1 MEKIR
6 DEKEDKQRKIEGIV
20 LALFC
25 VYDAGAASNIT
36 NNNWKNGV
44 IFLMGAGWLLS
55 LILYMRRYRSYH
67 FRAFFT
73 ALMMQIG
80 MFFFALQAPDF
91 LSELVNIATIT
102 IFLALYGIPD
112 IIIMT
117 TGFVTALVCYH
128 IFMLHEMSRLNM
140 GDMSRNLQM
149 YASIYLVEYIIYY
162 MVKQQMKANEKQ
174 RTTIEKLKNAE
185 QSKDD
190 FLANVSHEIRT
201 PINTICGMCEIV
213 LKEDLPKSVRDDLFN
228 IQTAGRNLLSVV
240 SDVLDFSELQSGKIA
255 LAEVTYNITST
266 INDVIN
272 MTIAQKK
279 EKNIELLV
287 NCDADF
293 PSGLFGD
300 EQKIRRVII
309 NLVNNAIKF
318 TDDGYVSISFSYRK
332 TDYGINLLVKVKD
345 TGIGMREESIEKLFT
360 SYNQVDTRRNRQEGG
375 IGLGIAISQA
385 IVEELGGFITVKSEL
400 DKGSEMKV
408 VIPQKVVDET
418 PIVSLKDPDSI
429 NAIVYIDPGQFKQ
442 VEVRDEYTASVMYMI
457 NQLDVKCQLCH
468 RLKELKRK
476 IEHERFTHV
485 FVSIADYYEDTA
497 YFDELTHQ
505 MKVILVLER
514 GEEKK
519 IKNSDILFIYKPF
532 FVLPIVLLVNNEES
546 VQGVDGKNYF
556 HGGFIAPDVHILV
569 VDDNAMNLQVVEG
582 LLQAYQ
588 IKVTKA
594 MSGREAL
601 EKIETKDYDFVFMD
615 HMMPEMDGI
624 ETLHH
629 VRKKNGSYFK
639 TVPIIALTANAIAG
653 MREAF
658 LKEGFQDFIAKPIE
672 ISVLERVLKRNI
684 PEKKILHLN
693 GSLNK
698 KIEKKAKIED
708 TFTLGDLEVQ
718 KGITY
723 CGGIE
728 NYLEILKMHCRD
740 GEANREN
747 IEKFYQKKDWGN
759 YTILVHA
766 LKSSMRSIGANRLS
780 DLAKELEQAG
790 KKENET
796 FIRAHHGKMMEEY
809 ERVLDLLKQDERI
822 AGALPKKEEATKE
835 VTGAELSDAEYDRL
849 MEELDEAACALDGEE
864 MSVIIEKMQQ
874 YSYHGY
880 SLKEK
885 LEPVKKKI
893 EMYDFMSA
901 AEVVRKLGTKEKG
914 VV

>member
-1 MEKIR
+1 M
-6 DEKEDKQRKIEGIV
+6 
-20 LALFC
+20 
-25 VYDAGAASNIT
+25 
-36 NNNWKNGV
+36 
-44 IFLMGAGWLLS
+44 
-55 LILYMRRYRSYH
+55 
-67 FRAFFT
+67 
-73 ALMMQIG
+73 
-80 MFFFALQAPDF
+80 
-91 LSELVNIATIT
+91 
-102 IFLALYGIPD
+102 
-112 IIIMT
+112 
-117 TGFVTALVCYH
+117 
-128 IFMLHEMSRLNM
+128 
-140 GDMSRNLQM
+140 
-149 YASIYLVEYIIYY
+149 
-162 MVKQQMKANEKQ
+162 
-174 RTTIEKLKNAE
+174 
-185 QSKDD
+185 
-190 FLANVSHEIRT
+190 
-201 PINTICGMCEIV
+201 
-213 LKEDLPKSVRDDLFN
+213 
-228 IQTAGRNLLSVV
+228 
-240 SDVLDFSELQSGKIA
+240 
-255 LAEVTYNITST
+255 
-266 INDVIN
+266 
-272 MTIAQKK
+272 
-279 EKNIELLV
+279 
-287 NCDADF
+287 
-293 PSGLFGD
+293 
-300 EQKIRRVII
+300 
-309 NLVNNAIKF
+309 
-318 TDDGYVSISFSYRK
+318 
-332 TDYGINLLVKVKD
+332 
-345 TGIGMREESIEKLFT
+345 
-360 SYNQVDTRRNRQEGG
+360 
-375 IGLGIAISQA
+375 
-385 IVEELGGFITVKSEL
+385 
-400 DKGSEMKV
+400 
-408 VIPQKVVDET
+408 
-418 PIVSLKDPDSI
+418 
-429 NAIVYIDPGQFKQ
+429 
-442 VEVRDEYTASVMYMI
+442 
-457 NQLDVKCQLCH
+457 
-468 RLKELKRK
+468 
-476 IEHERFTHV
+476 
-485 FVSIADYYEDTA
+485 
-497 YFDELTHQ
+497 
-505 MKVILVLER
+505 
-514 GEEKK
+514 
-519 IKNSDILFIYKPF
+519 
-532 FVLPIVLLVNNEES
+532 
-546 VQGVDGKNYF
+546 
-556 HGGFIAPDVHILV
+556 
-569 VDDNAMNLQVVEG
+569 
-582 LLQAYQ
+582 
-588 IKVTKA
+588 
-594 MSGREAL
+594 
-601 EKIETKDYDFVFMD
+601 
-615 HMMPEMDGI
+615 
-624 ETLHH
+624 
-629 VRKKNGSYFK
+629 
-639 TVPIIALTANAIAG
+639 PIIALTANAIAG

>member
-80 MFFFALQAPDF
+80 MFFYALQAPDF
-91 LSELVNIATIT
+91 LSELVNIAAIT
-102 IFLALYGIPD
+102 FFLALYGIPD

-519 IKNSDILFIYKPF
+519 IKNSDI
-532 FVLPIVLLVNNEES
+532 
-546 VQGVDGKNYF
+546 
-556 HGGFIAPDVHILV
+556 
-569 VDDNAMNLQVVEG
+569 
-582 LLQAYQ
+582 
-588 IKVTKA
+588 
-594 MSGREAL
+594 
-601 EKIETKDYDFVFMD
+601 
-615 HMMPEMDGI
+615 
-624 ETLHH
+624 
-629 VRKKNGSYFK
+629 
-639 TVPIIALTANAIAG
+639 
-653 MREAF
+653 
-658 LKEGFQDFIAKPIE
+658 
-672 ISVLERVLKRNI
+672 
-684 PEKKILHLN
+684 
-693 GSLNK
+693 
-698 KIEKKAKIED
+698 
-708 TFTLGDLEVQ
+708 
-718 KGITY
+718 
-723 CGGIE
+723 
-728 NYLEILKMHCRD
+728 
-740 GEANREN
+740 
-747 IEKFYQKKDWGN
+747 
-759 YTILVHA
+759 
-766 LKSSMRSIGANRLS
+766 
-780 DLAKELEQAG
+780 
-790 KKENET
+790 
-796 FIRAHHGKMMEEY
+796 
-809 ERVLDLLKQDERI
+809 
-822 AGALPKKEEATKE
+822 
-835 VTGAELSDAEYDRL
+835 
-849 MEELDEAACALDGEE
+849 
-864 MSVIIEKMQQ
+864 
-874 YSYHGY
+874 
-880 SLKEK
+880 
-885 LEPVKKKI
+885 
-893 EMYDFMSA
+893 
-901 AEVVRKLGTKEKG
+901 
-914 VV
+914 